1 MPPKK
6 EKLTKSKKRVSSDGE
21 KEDTSSEATVELLS
35 PSEVV
40 KMRKKTRLSQEESKE
55 NATSKTKEETPNK
68 RMKVQRSEKKG
79 KEKEENKEKETRE
92 KKKEKTPKVEG
103 KRFKDGKDKVKKQG
117 TRRKKKA
124 TDDDSDLPLVLFP
137 CGICTK
143 EVNDEDEAILCEAGC
158 AFWYHR
164 NCTGMSDFAYKSLTN
179 EENAEWV
186 CDKCIAT
193 KCVPL
198 VKIKSFEDIPI
209 ET

>member
-1 MPPKK
+1 MIC
-6 EKLTKSKKRVSSDGE
+6 LVSSDGE

-117 TRRKKKA
+117 TRRK
-124 TDDDSDLPLVLFP
+124 VLQLNHLLSFNTRIVKMIS
-137 CGICTK
+137 GEIK
-143 EVNDEDEAILCEAGC
+143 IISK
-158 AFWYHR
+158 R
-164 NCTGMSDFAYKSLTN
+164 
-179 EENAEWV
+179 V
-186 CDKCIAT
+186 CKG
-193 KCVPL
+193 
-198 VKIKSFEDIPI
+198 
-209 ET
+209 